1 MWRDHV
7 KAGDVDLRSLTP
19 SPPIPPLEGE
29 GLKRRVF
36 LKTAATV
43 SGGLVIACF
52 MPVAVRRAFAE
63 AAPAPKPVSPNAFI
77 HIAPDN
83 TVTILLKHS
92 EMGQG
97 VWTSMPMAIAEELEC
112 DWCKLRVEI

>member
-7 KAGDVDLRSLTP
+7 KASDVDLSAGTP
-19 SPPIPPLEGE
+19 SPPNPPLEGE

-36 LKTAATV
+36 LKTAVTV

-52 MPVAVRRAFAE
+52 MPVALRRAFAE
-63 AAPAPKPVSPNAFI
+63 ATPAPVPKPVSPNAFI

-83 TVTILLKHS
+83 TVTILLKH
-92 EMGQG
+92 
-97 VWTSMPMAIAEELEC
+97 
-112 DWCKLRVEI
+112 